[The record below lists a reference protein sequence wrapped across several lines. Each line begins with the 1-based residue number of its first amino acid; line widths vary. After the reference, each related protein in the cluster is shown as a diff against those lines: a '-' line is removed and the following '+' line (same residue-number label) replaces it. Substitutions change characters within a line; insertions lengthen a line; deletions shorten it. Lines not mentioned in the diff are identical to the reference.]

1 MKQIA
6 LPNKELRLLSGQL
19 QNFQSGYTVEQIR
32 SLDKVVRVME
42 EAIKEYVDGIGNIV
56 KGPIAFSTPEEKA
69 KLEKE
74 QDEQLME
81 YIKTEGN
88 KVVSISLEDTDLDF
102 VKSVWAKMGALSGA
116 KEAREAII
124 KIDDAI
130 KEAKEPVFT
139 DGKVESKLPN

>member
-1 MKQIA
+1 MRNIS

-42 EAIKEYVDGIGNIV
+42 EAIKDYVQGVTDIMNE
-56 KGPIAFSTPEEKA
+56 PIAFSTQEERE

-74 QDEQLME
+74 RDDKLME
-81 YIKTEGN
+81 YIKTVGN
-88 KVVSISLEDTDLDF
+88 KVVSVSLEDTDLDF
-102 VKSVWAKMGALSGA
+102 VKLVWAKMGNLSGM

-130 KEAKEPVFT
+130 KESKEPVFT
-139 DGKVESKLPN
+139 DGKVEKLPN